1 MRRLASRVTYANVVS
16 TLALFLALGGTAGA
30 AAVITSRDVRD
41 GSLTSRDV
49 KDHSLRAADLRA
61 RPTSPPGRAGPR
73 ATTARTARTAR
84 TGWTAWTAWTG
95 PTARTG
101 RAAPPARTRCG
112 VWAVVGGGV
121 LVRGKGVVSVTPG
134 GTGMHTIRFDR
145 DVSACAYGAFVLG
158 TNGTYTT
165 GVTASVTTG
174 LTLGGNDRVAVRT
187 ESAGTAV
194 DARVSVTVAC

>member
-1 MRRLASRVTYANVVS
+1 MRRLATRVSYANVVS
-16 TLALFLALGGTAGA
+16 TLALFLALGGSAGA

-49 KDHSLRAADLRA
+49 KDHSLRAADLR
-61 RPTSPPGRAGPR
+61 TSDLPAGPR
-73 ATTARTARTAR
+73 WPAGEDGEDGEDGMDGMDGVDGEDGAR
-84 TGWTAWTAWTG
+84 G
-95 PTARTG
+95 PAGQDAVR
-101 RAAPPARTRCG
+101 
-112 VWAVVGGGV
+112 VWAVVGSGV

-134 GTGMHTIRFDR
+134 GAGMHTIRFDR
-145 DVSACAYGAFVLG
+145 DVSACAYGAVVLG
-158 TNGTYTT
+158 TNGMYTT
-165 GVTASVTTG
+165 TVTASVTTG

>member
-1 MRRLASRVTYANVVS
+1 MRRLATRVSYANVVS
-16 TLALFLALGGTAGA
+16 TLALFVALGGTAGA

-61 RPTSPPGRAGPR
+61 SDLPAGPR
-73 ATTARTARTAR
+73 GPAGEDGAR
-84 TGWTAWTAWTG
+84 G
-95 PTARTG
+95 PAGQDAVR
-101 RAAPPARTRCG
+101 
-112 VWAVVGGGV
+112 VWAVVGSGV

-145 DVSACAYGAFVLG
+145 DVSACAYGAVVLG
-158 TNGTYTT
+158 TNGMYTT
-165 GVTASVTTG
+165 TVTASVTTG

-187 ESAGTAV
+187 ESAGTPV
-194 DARVSVTVAC
+194 DARVSVSVAC

>member
-1 MRRLASRVTYANVVS
+1 MRRLATRVSYANVVS
-16 TLALFLALGGTAGA
+16 TLALFLALGGSAGA

-61 RPTSPPGRAGPR
+61 SDLPAGPR
-73 ATTARTARTAR
+73 GPAGEDGDDGEDGMDGMDGMDGADGEDGAR
-84 TGWTAWTAWTG
+84 G
-95 PTARTG
+95 PAGQDAVR
-101 RAAPPARTRCG
+101 
-112 VWAVVGGGV
+112 VWAVVGSGV

-145 DVSACAYGAFVLG
+145 DVSACAYGAVVLG
-158 TNGTYTT
+158 TNGMYTT
-165 GVTASVTTG
+165 TVTASVTTG

-187 ESAGTAV
+187 ESAGTPV
-194 DARVSVTVAC
+194 DARVSVSVAC